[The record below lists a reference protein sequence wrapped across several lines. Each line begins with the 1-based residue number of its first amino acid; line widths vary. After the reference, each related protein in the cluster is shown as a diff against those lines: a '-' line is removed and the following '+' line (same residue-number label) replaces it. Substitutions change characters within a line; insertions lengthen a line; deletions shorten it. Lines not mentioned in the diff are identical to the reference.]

1 MVAGSLVY
9 DTKLDESGFSNGI
22 KKIST
27 ASITMGNLI
36 SKAFMEVAN
45 VIKGSLDS
53 AISRIDTLNNFP
65 KVMSNLGVSAE
76 DAKVSIDKMSDGLAG
91 LPTTLDEGALAVQ
104 RFTSA
109 NGDVK
114 KSTDMFLAL
123 NNAILAGGASTEIQ
137 SSALEQLSQ
146 AYSKGKPDMMEW
158 RTIQMAMPAQLKQIA
173 QAMGTTSDAL
183 GEGLRNGTISMDDFM
198 NTIIKLNTEGVG
210 SFQSFAEQAKNSTGG
225 IKTSITVAKT
235 QIVKG
240 LADIIQKADEALKQ
254 EGLPSIAEMIAE
266 MGKKAKEVLDWI
278 AERLPDIIEFIKEI
292 APIIVAIV
300 TGFLTFN
307 TITGIINGVHKAFAL
322 LNAVMAANPIVLIIS
337 LIAALVAAF
346 IYLWHTNEDF
356 RQFWIDLWENIKTAV
371 ETAWENIKKVFNII
385 IDFVKDNWQ
394 GLLLLLVNPFWG
406 AFKLLYDNCDAFRD
420 FIDNFVN
427 RVKEIL
433 FTWWDNIRN
442 FFTVQIPN
450 LIQNIKNWF
459 AELPQR
465 LVEKGKEIIIGLANG
480 IRNKIENVR
489 ESIQNIIDTIVNK
502 MHEIIDKARQWGIDM
517 IQGFINGI
525 KSKMQDVRN
534 AASSVGSAVKSFL
547 HFSRPDEGPL
557 RDYETW
563 MPDFVQGLAKTME
576 KASPILEKEAS
587 SLAGKLKQSMGIKYA
602 INGIDESAIDNMKNA
617 ISYEIGKASISG
629 ITGTA
634 NEILSANSQMVI
646 QNNNVLELDGE
657 KVYENQEIVR
667 KNKKLQY
674 AFGG

>member
-27 ASITMGNLI
+27 ASITIGNLI

-53 AISRIDTLNNFP
+53 AISRVDTLNNFP

-76 DAKVSIDKMSDGLAG
+76 DAKASIDKMSDGLAG

-254 EGLPSIAEMIAE
+254 EGLPSIVEMIAE

-278 AERLPDIIEFIKEI
+278 AERLPDIIEFIKEM

-300 TGFLTFN
+300 TGFLTFK

-587 SLAGKLKQSMGIKYA
+587 TLAGKLKQSMGIKYA
-602 INGIDESAIDNMKNA
+602 INGIDKSAIDNMKNA

>member
-254 EGLPSIAEMIAE
+254 EGLPSIVEMIAE

-278 AERLPDIIEFIKEI
+278 AERLPYIIEFIKEM

-300 TGFLTFN
+300 TGFLTFK

-356 RQFWIDLWENIKTAV
+356 RQFWINLWENIKTAV

-587 SLAGKLKQSMGIKYA
+587 TLAGKLKQSMGIKYA

>member
-9 DTKLDESGFSNGI
+9 DTKLDGSGFSNGI
-22 KKIST
+22 NKIST

-278 AERLPDIIEFIKEI
+278 AERLPDIIEFIKEM

-300 TGFLTFN
+300 TGFLTFQ
-307 TITGIINGVHKAFAL
+307 TITGIINGVQKAFAL

-587 SLAGKLKQSMGIKYA
+587 TLAGKLKQSMGIKYA

>member
-254 EGLPSIAEMIAE
+254 EGLPSIVEMIAE

-356 RQFWIDLWENIKTAV
+356 RQFWINLWENIKTAV

-489 ESIQNIIDTIVNK
+489 ESIQKIIDTIVNK

-587 SLAGKLKQSMGIKYA
+587 TLAGKLKQSMGIKYA

>member
-254 EGLPSIAEMIAE
+254 EGLPSIVEMIAE

-278 AERLPDIIEFIKEI
+278 AERLPDIIELIKGM

-442 FFTVQIPN
+442 FFNVQIPN

-489 ESIQNIIDTIVNK
+489 ESIQKIIDTIVNK

-587 SLAGKLKQSMGIKYA
+587 TLAGKLKQSMGIKYA

>member
-254 EGLPSIAEMIAE
+254 EGLPSIVEMIAE

-356 RQFWIDLWENIKTAV
+356 RQFWINLWENIKTAV

-489 ESIQNIIDTIVNK
+489 ESIQKIIDTIVNK